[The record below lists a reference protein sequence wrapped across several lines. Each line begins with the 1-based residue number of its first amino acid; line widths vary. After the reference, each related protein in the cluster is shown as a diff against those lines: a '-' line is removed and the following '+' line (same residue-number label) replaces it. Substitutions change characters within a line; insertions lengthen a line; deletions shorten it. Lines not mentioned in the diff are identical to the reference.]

1 MTPLEPIATK
11 ARTDAERL
19 IAEAA
24 SIAPREVDP
33 RAFDDL
39 VARAALHRPG
49 AWRLVPA
56 FALAAAV
63 GAVLVLAWPTA
74 RAPLPVQ
81 LVASSDAAW
90 KQRDGVVTLQT
101 GRLSVARAGAS
112 VVRIETPHV
121 SLEARNSRFLAE
133 VIASGTSLIVE
144 EGEVVLRAGS
154 MTRVVKAGESVVW
167 PPTPEIPS
175 ALLETTAPAAEKCSD
190 APAASHRDC
199 LVGEAQGS
207 SLDAQAALFEL
218 GALESREGRLAR
230 ALDAWNT
237 SLRRFPDGVLHPEV
251 RLRRLVLLVQARRFS
266 EAQLAA
272 EEFERACPEDPRL
285 ADVRA
290 LRAALR
296 R

>member
-1 MTPLEPIATK
+1 MTPLEPIATTP
-11 ARTDAERL
+11 RTDAERL
-19 IAEAA
+19 IAQAA
-24 SIAPREVDP
+24 SIVPRDVDP
-33 RAFDDL
+33 GAFDEL
-39 VARAALHRPG
+39 VAHAALNRPS

-56 FALAAAV
+56 FAIAAAV
-63 GAVLVLAWPTA
+63 GALLVLAWPGA
-74 RAPLPVQ
+74 RAELPVQ
-81 LVASSDAAW
+81 LVASSGAAW
-90 KQRDGVVTLQT
+90 NQRDGVVTLQN

-121 SLEARNSRFLAE
+121 SIEARNSRFLAE
-133 VIASGTSLIVE
+133 VISSGTSLVVE

-154 MTRVVKAGESVVW
+154 TTRVVKAGESVVW

-175 ALLETTAPAAEKCSD
+175 ALLETTAPAAEKCSSATD
-190 APAASHRDC
+190 ASRRDC
-199 LVGEAQGS
+199 LEGEAKGA

-218 GALESREGRLAR
+218 GALESREGRLTR
-230 ALDAWNT
+230 ALDAWDT

-272 EEFERACPEDPRL
+272 EDFERACPEDPRL
-285 ADVRA
+285 ADVRV
-290 LRAALR
+290 LRATLR